1 MRPDSHETQSR
12 RHNEVDV
19 GRVRVSAWVALAAL
33 LLCAPACAPKRLAPV
48 TVTPEPRP
56 SPKATAAASAAD
68 SLRLAR
74 FEGAAPDSLPAEWL
88 ALLEQAAEAAGPP
101 APGGLAPGAAV
112 DATEGAAWPG
122 EKAAE
127 LARTQVGKPYAWG
140 GTGPERFDCSGL
152 ALYVY
157 RQLGIALPRVSAD
170 QASTGVH
177 VDRAELKPGDLVF
190 FSLRSAFDH
199 VGIFLGNNRFV
210 HAPRRQEPVRVDNL
224 DDAWWNRAYKGARR
238 VFGGDR

>member
-1 MRPDSHETQSR
+1 M
-12 RHNEVDV
+12 
-19 GRVRVSAWVALAAL
+19 GRVTVSAWVALAAL
-33 LLCAPACAPKRLAPV
+33 LLCAPACAPKRLSPV
-48 TVTPEPRP
+48 TGSPAPRP
-56 SPKATAAASAAD
+56 SRQATVLTAAAD
-68 SLRLAR
+68 SVRLAR
-74 FEGAAPDSLPAEWL
+74 FDATALDSLPAEWL

-101 APGGLAPGAAV
+101 MPGGAAA
-112 DATEGAAWPG
+112 DSIAGGSWPG
-122 EKAAE
+122 EKVAA

>member
-1 MRPDSHETQSR
+1 
-12 RHNEVDV
+12 
-19 GRVRVSAWVALAAL
+19 VALAAL
-33 LLCAPACAPKRLAPV
+33 LICAPACSPKRLAPV
-48 TVTPEPRP
+48 IDSPAPRP
-56 SPKATAAASAAD
+56 SRQANAPSAAAD

-74 FEGAAPDSLPAEWL
+74 FNAAALDSLPAEWL

-101 APGGLAPGAAV
+101 APGGPATDAAV
-112 DATEGAAWPG
+112 DPMAGGTWPG

-127 LARTQVGKPYAWG
+127 LARTQVGKPYGWG

-170 QASTGVH
+170 QASMGVH
-177 VDRAELKPGDLVF
+177 VDRTELKPGDLVF

>member
-1 MRPDSHETQSR
+1 MRGWTWL
-12 RHNEVDV
+12 VM
-19 GRVRVSAWVALAAL
+19 AAL
-33 LLCAPACAPKRLAPV
+33 LLPISACAPKRLAPV
-48 TVTPEPRP
+48 TNSPVPRP
-56 SPKATAAASAAD
+56 PRQATAPAAASD
-68 SLRLAR
+68 SLRLAPS
-74 FEGAAPDSLPAEWL
+74 AATALDSLPAEWR
-88 ALLEQAAEAAGPP
+88 ALLEQAAAEAGPP
-101 APGGLAPGAAV
+101 APGGPAAGA
-112 DATEGAAWPG
+112 GADGPADGAWPG
-122 EKAAE
+122 EEAAA
-127 LARTQVGKPYAWG
+127 LARTQVGKPYGWG
-140 GTGPERFDCSGL
+140 ATGPERFDCSGL

-177 VDRAELKPGDLVF
+177 VDRTELRPGDLVF

-210 HAPRRQEPVRVDNL
+210 HAPRRQEPVRIDNL